1 MAPRGH
7 SPVCKLATYNYHTSR
22 LQLPLQRFERTLR
35 GWIRMRHPAD
45 GFKRNFS
52 RNWRGRGEERR
63 RWWKRVRVVLTSFV
77 SRGKMRK
84 LEGERELGIEIG
96 SPKRWFLSNEF
107 QKNCRKLED
116 LTKFMRTFMYKISG
130 ELSRFARAIFLSNS
144 IDFLRFY

>member
-22 LQLPLQRFERTLR
+22 LQLPLQHFERTLR

-84 LEGERELGIEIG
+84 VEGGEGTRYRNWIAKKVVSFERV
-96 SPKRWFLSNEF
+96 PK
-107 QKNCRKLED
+107 
-116 LTKFMRTFMYKISG
+116 
-130 ELSRFARAIFLSNS
+130 ELSQVRRFDKIYAHI
-144 IDFLRFY
+144 YV